1 MLAKIAWRN
10 IWRNT
15 RRSAIVMLSVIVGVV
30 ALIFTDGLTNGM
42 IRQMLFNQISSNI
55 AHVQI
60 HGKGFFD
67 NKIVQNL
74 IPDKEK
80 AEKAL
85 EENPEVKAYSERV
98 VAYGLLSSATNSSG
112 VYINGVNPEEESKV
126 SIIKESIIEGNFLNE
141 GEREIVLGKKLAD
154 KLDVGLGDKVVAMS
168 NTPEGDIG
176 SELFRISGIFETFSS
191 DFDKSYIYIPIGTA
205 QRMLNVGNKIHE
217 IAVVLNE
224 YQKAEDVQKII
235 KNELPDSYEVLSYQ
249 DILPLLLMQMDL
261 YQELMLIINLIIGL
275 ALVFGIINSML
286 MAVFERI
293 NEFGVLMSIGM
304 KNYKIFLMVIYE
316 ALFIGVIG
324 TIAGTIFGVLI
335 HIPLSI
341 YGIDFSVFSESLSSL
356 GVGSII
362 YSDISYT
369 NLISLLVMIPVISV
383 VGAIYPA
390 YKAIKLEP
398 VYAIRYV

>member
-261 YQELMLIINLIIGL
+261 YQESMLIINLIIGL